1 MRHRHLDAENIRT
14 LVTESRVVE
23 NTDTLMMA
31 FLEKVET
38 LVNERFRSHRRL
50 TGPQLRAIYDE
61 CMDMVA
67 KDLVVL
73 DGVFTEVPP
82 TRTRPKGEVYE
93 MRFVS
98 FMRMQNPPPGD
109 AILYQLFSF
118 RLKLSRRS
126 VSLDFQWHPVA
137 FSYHATERLVERS
150 SEKAA
155 AMRRIATEL
164 AGSLE
169 LIACADAIS
178 IKSGLPNFHTPF
190 ADASGALLGEFVP
203 YSPPKTKSTAFK
215 RSCAHDHVIGNPDQ
229 RLYIARTFVDRYQLE
244 PVQSYAMN
252 LLSLW
257 REEGGDGYTAQNER
271 RCWTEGDGLAVMT
284 PFVERTGCV
293 RMLELVFADPSF
305 KRAHCRGRPE
315 DTQANDFLLPMGRWR
330 EQHHVPDDHPED
342 FEFVPEQTASPVFC
356 AA

>member
-1 MRHRHLDAENIRT
+1 MRHRHLDAANIRT
-14 LVTESRVVE
+14 LVNESRMVE
-23 NTDTLMMA
+23 NTDALMTA
-31 FLEKVET
+31 LLEKVESI
-38 LVNERFRSHRRL
+38 VHARFKSHRRL

-61 CMDMVA
+61 SIALVE

-73 DGVFTEVPP
+73 DGVFTEVPA

-126 VSLDFQWHPVA
+126 VFLDFQWQPVA

-150 SEKAA
+150 SEKEAA
-155 AMRRIATEL
+155 LKRIATEL

-169 LIACADAIS
+169 LIACADAIAS
-178 IKSGLPNFHTPF
+178 KNDVAIFHMPF
-190 ADASGALLGEFVP
+190 SDATGALLGEFVP
-203 YSPPKTKSTAFK
+203 YTPPKTKSTAFN
-215 RSCAHDHVIGNPDQ
+215 RACAHDHQLGQPDQ

-257 REEGGDGYTAQNER
+257 KEEGGDGYRKQNER
-271 RCWTEGDGLAVMT
+271 HCWTEGDGLAVLT
-284 PFVERTGCV
+284 PYEERADCM
-293 RMLELVFADPSF
+293 RMMELIFADPSF
-305 KRAHCRGRPE
+305 KRAHCRGKP
-315 DTQANDFLLPMGRWR
+315 DDAQATDYLLPMGRWR
-330 EQHHVPDDHPED
+330 ECHHVPEM
-342 FEFVPEQTASPVFC
+342 EMECTASVAVPLEC
-356 AA
+356 HAA